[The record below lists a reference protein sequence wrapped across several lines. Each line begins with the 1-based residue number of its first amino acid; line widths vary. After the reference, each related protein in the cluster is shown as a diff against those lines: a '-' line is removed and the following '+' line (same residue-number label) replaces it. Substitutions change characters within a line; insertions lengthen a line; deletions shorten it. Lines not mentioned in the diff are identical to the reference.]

1 MTTHDITVQSSIAY
15 DRSHQPVLQHN
26 ISYVSVDHKT
36 LDMMYEI
43 LPGEQQEDN
52 ND

>member
-1 MTTHDITVQSSIAY
+1 MTSHDDTVLCNIAY

-26 ISYVSVDHKT
+26 VSYVSVDHKT